1 MKSKDDII
9 HELEQQVS
17 DMAMEIVKLRKIKD
31 LYAEMTQINCNYIDE
46 IMLLDIRFQEVSRSH
61 QSNSIPLDL

>member
-17 DMAMEIVKLRKIKD
+17 DMAMEIVRLKRLIEEISKVKDSHFIDYIKS
-31 LYAEMTQINCNYIDE
+31 LGTQLLEEAQSYQNNST
-46 IMLLDIRFQEVSRSH
+46 LLD
-61 QSNSIPLDL
+61 L

>member
-1 MKSKDDII
+1 MSKDDQI

-61 QSNSIPLDL
+61 QSNSIPPDH